1 MDTGIIAAFSKK
13 VISTIIAVGS
23 MFYSTIDGVTPKMS
37 ALELHYKNDYVL
49 VSTMIENCYTSEFD
63 QIFYSGNV
71 IPIYFAVELYQDSR
85 KESDSTYT
93 FYHTIQYSPLG
104 DDFTIYYSERNETI
118 SSLNLNQAKALF
130 PRITNYRVTS
140 SNNINDNINYYLK
153 ITAWLNKIRFEGME
167 EELNL
172 LYYWNSIKPNNKSA
186 PFTKSDFQ
194 I

>member
-1 MDTGIIAAFSKK
+1 METGIIAAFSKK

-71 IPIYFAVELYQDSR
+71 IPIYFAVELYKDGR
-85 KESDSTYT
+85 KDPDSTNT
-93 FYHTIQYSPLG
+93 FYHALQYSPLG
-104 DDFTIYYSERNETI
+104 DNFTIYYSERNETI

>member
-1 MDTGIIAAFSKK
+1 METGIFAAFSKK

-23 MFYSTIDGVTPKMS
+23 MFYSTIDGVTPTMNTP
-37 ALELHYKNDYVL
+37 ELQYKNDYVL
-49 VSTMIENCYTSEFD
+49 VSTTIENCYTEELD
-63 QIFYSGNV
+63 QIFYSGNL
-71 IPIYFAVELYQDSR
+71 IPIYFAVELYKDGR
-85 KESDSTYT
+85 KDPDSTNT
-93 FYHTIQYSPLG
+93 FYHALQYSPLG

-118 SSLNLNQAKALF
+118 SSLNLDQAKVLF
-130 PRITNYRVTS
+130 PRVTNYRVTS
-140 SNNINDNINYYLK
+140 SNNINDEIPYYIK